1 MNKKTIP
8 AFLISFTLAPLA
20 NAADLSSTVTFV
32 SDYRYHGIS
41 QTAGDPAVQASIDA
55 SFDNG
60 IYLGAWGSNV
70 DFGDDANLEVDYYV
84 GYSNELESGIGY
96 NLTALYYT
104 YPGYEAAD
112 IDYVEFS
119 SGVSFKGFSVY
130 YNYADDYVNTGESG
144 QYLSLDFT
152 HEIIDNVSFNAHVGH
167 SFGDYWGNIGIK
179 DYEDYSVGVSTSLIG
194 LDIALDWLFNDISD
208 SDESSS
214 GVLRNDDTLTVSVSR
229 TF

>member
-8 AFLISFTLAPLA
+8 AFLISFILAPLA

-41 QTAGDPAVQASIDA
+41 LTAGDPAVQASIDA

-60 IYLGAWGSNV
+60 IYFGAWGSNV

-84 GYSNELESGIGY
+84 GYSNELENGIGY

-130 YNYADDYVNTGESG
+130 Y
-144 QYLSLDFT
+144 LSLI
-152 HEIIDNVSFNAHVGH
+152 HI
-167 SFGDYWGNIGIK
+167 
-179 DYEDYSVGVSTSLIG
+179 
-194 LDIALDWLFNDISD
+194 
-208 SDESSS
+208 
-214 GVLRNDDTLTVSVSR
+214 
-229 TF
+229 